1 MRQGD
6 QEDDAMRSAASPYSR
21 PKRKSA
27 QSSYSRTGLRPRRQR
42 RPDATPAMFKTID
55 LGDGDN
61 AIYWVRR
68 WRVTSIQLKIAV
80 SRVGTDPRSVLQEIL
95 GNKISDSAFLP

>member
-1 MRQGD
+1 
-6 QEDDAMRSAASPYSR
+6 MRSAASPHPR
-21 PKRKSA
+21 PKGKSA
-27 QSSYSRTGLRPRRQR
+27 QRSYSRTGLHSQRQG
-42 RPDATPAMFKTID
+42 RPDAIPVLFKTVD

-61 AIYWVRR
+61 AIYWAGR

-95 GNKISDSAFLP
+95 GNRISDSAFLP